1 VPLPVSRE
9 VTDTQAPAAESRPAL
24 PADSRREYGV
34 VLALGAVGAVLI
46 LLALRE
52 VWAHA
57 IYTPPHPI
65 PAQDYAVTG
74 QSLIP
79 LASALAVAALACL
92 AAVIATRGLARRVVG
107 VLLAVIGG
115 YAAVTVTA
123 AVTASAVLATAQSA
137 NAAITSG
144 TGGNST
150 TSGGTAG
157 APAGILVSGAYGH
170 AVMTGLAWHVVA
182 AAGALAIVLA
192 GLATLYR
199 GPAWPVMS
207 ARFERPDRRS
217 AARAADSAT
226 MWESLSRDVDPTA
239 GTSDVDADADAVDLG
254 SGGDPGRR

>member
-1 VPLPVSRE
+1 
-9 VTDTQAPAAESRPAL
+9 L
-24 PADSRREYGV
+24 PADSRREYGL
-34 VLALGAVGAVLI
+34 VLALGAAGAVLI

-74 QSLIP
+74 QSLVP

-123 AVTASAVLATAQSA
+123 AVTASAVLAAVLPTGQNVNQA
-137 NAAITSG
+137 
-144 TGGNST
+144 TGGGST
-150 TSGGTAG
+150 TSGATSGPPTGILVAG
-157 APAGILVSGAYGH
+157 APGH
-170 AVMTGLAWHVVA
+170 AVMTGLPWHVVA

-192 GLATLYR
+192 GLATAWR
-199 GPAWPVMS
+199 GPVWPVMS
-207 ARFERPDRRS
+207 ARFERPERRA
-217 AARAADSAT
+217 AARVKTADSAT

-239 GTSDVDADADAVDLG
+239 GADDVDVVDLG
-254 SGGDPGRR
+254 SGDR

>member
-1 VPLPVSRE
+1 
-9 VTDTQAPAAESRPAL
+9 
-24 PADSRREYGV
+24 V
-34 VLALGAVGAVLI
+34 VLALGAAGAVLI

-65 PAQDYAVTG
+65 PAQDYAVSG

-107 VLLAVIGG
+107 ALLAVIGG

-123 AVTASAVLATAQSA
+123 SVTASAVLAAALPNGQNV
-137 NAAITSG
+137 NAATASG
-144 TGGNST
+144 TGGGST
-150 TSGGTAG
+150 TSGVTSGG
-157 APAGILVSGAYGH
+157 ATGILVSGAPAH

-182 AAGALAIVLA
+182 VAGALAIVLA

-207 ARFERPDRRS
+207 ARFERPDRQS
-217 AARAADSAT
+217 AARASDSAT

-239 GTSDVDADADAVDLG
+239 AAGDVDAVDVDAVDLG